1 MEIPETRLNKRLTG
15 SPGEVGP
22 VCLKTRK
29 EVIWACFHAKAQVKH
44 DLDIHKTWKL
54 DEHNCIVKAEKA
66 VFLPIL
72 FTQRAVF
79 ALSRLLHLQIKHR
92 RNVLRTFLA
101 RSNTVK
107 DTKIPG
113 MNPEI

>member
-1 MEIPETRLNKRLTG
+1 M
-15 SPGEVGP
+15 
-22 VCLKTRK
+22 
-29 EVIWACFHAKAQVKH
+29 KH

-54 DEHNCIVKAEKA
+54 DKYNCIVKAEKA

-79 ALSRLLHLQIKHR
+79 ALSRLLYLQIREKR
-92 RNVLRTFLA
+92 LTYF
-101 RSNTVK
+101 SPTVK
-107 DTKIPG
+107 NTKILV